1 MYLLTVLLSPDE
13 SHILIKAN
21 SREKKESE
29 QITLKIYVKEL
40 MDYFEIDTLESTSNI
55 LKSTEKI
62 NSIKNFTSCFLD
74 SLYIEDKT
82 LKFNQRKKLQKLIE
96 LLNEDSVLN
105 LDDSD
110 VTTNKEGDPFTIQ
123 STVELALR
131 KNNYEQYLDT
141 ITTRVQKRVKGFL
154 ARKNFALKKDLGT
167 CLLPRK
173 RQGSGDG
180 VKPGRRGLTLHRN
193 EETEDWRTYRI
204 LLQFQRESVLPA
216 DIDHETQG

>member
-13 SHILIKAN
+13 THILIKAN
-21 SREKKESE
+21 SREKKDAD

-40 MDYFEIDTLESTSNI
+40 VDYFDIDTLDETSNI
-55 LKSTEKI
+55 FKSTEKI

-105 LDDSD
+105 LEDTDEAA
-110 VTTNKEGDPFTIQ
+110 NKEGDPFSIQ

-131 KNNYEQYLDT
+131 KNNYEQYLDM

-154 ARKNFALKKDLGT
+154 ARKAFALKRDLGKS
-167 CLLPRK
+167 LSSRK
-173 RQGSGDG
+173 
-180 VKPGRRGLTLHRN
+180 
-193 EETEDWRTYRI
+193 Y
-204 LLQFQRESVLPA
+204 
-216 DIDHETQG
+216 